1 MMFKD
6 RRDAGRRLA
15 EALKEYE
22 NTDGIVLAIPRGGV
36 VVADEVASFLNLPL
50 SLIIPRKIGAP
61 GNPELAIGATAGSG
75 KLVLNEEVIKYL
87 NVSEEYIER
96 ATRKENAEIKRREND
111 YLQGKEI
118 PNTEGKIV
126 ILIDDGIATG
136 STAEAAIL
144 AVKSNNP
151 QKTVLAVPVAPP
163 ETIKRLSREADE
175 VVILQMPEYF
185 YAVGQFYETFTQTT
199 DEEVIGI
206 LKKY

>member
-1 MMFKD
+1 MFKD